1 MSKKSGLNMIWT
13 LTVLRHGAQGEI
25 DELERTEFRYAR
37 TRDELEW
44 SKEKVL
50 PEPLVEILRQD
61 GLEGDAMETGFTI
74 HMSRLQYPENGWRLF
89 EMLAGDISWSIH
101 REGSPRSVYAE
112 KGSRGSVEFVDTN
125 SCSFYNK
132 LPERIWLRVTPLS
145 IPVVAWAFSNRIYE
159 CTPGFQMT
167 LNSWTGMSE
176 PISPEKSKE
185 LALPGPP
192 GSQYEFL

>member
-1 MSKKSGLNMIWT
+1 M
-13 LTVLRHGAQGEI
+13 RHGAQGEV

-44 SKEKVL
+44 SEQKVL
-50 PEPLVEILRQD
+50 PKPLVEMLRQD
-61 GLEGDAMETGFTI
+61 GLEGDAMETGFTV
-74 HMSRLQYPENGWRLF
+74 HMSRLQYPENGWRQF
-89 EMLAGDISWSIH
+89 EMLAGDVSWSIH

-132 LPERIWLRVTPLS
+132 LPGRIWLRVTPLS
-145 IPVVAWAFSNRIYE
+145 IPVVAWAFSNGIYE
-159 CTPGFQMT
+159 GTAGFQMT
-167 LNSWTGMSE
+167 LENWCELPDSKASE
-176 PISPEKSKE
+176 KASE

-192 GSQYEFL
+192 GKQYSFI